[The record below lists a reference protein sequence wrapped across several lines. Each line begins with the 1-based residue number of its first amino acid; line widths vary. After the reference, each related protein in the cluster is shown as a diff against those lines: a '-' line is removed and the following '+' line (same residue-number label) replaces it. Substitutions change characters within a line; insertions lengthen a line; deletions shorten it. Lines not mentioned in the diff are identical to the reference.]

1 MKEYAL
7 YTNLRK
13 FDNIQIPAP
22 FQNII
27 LKDYCKKKKIK
38 FSLPVEEYFFKNCYV
53 ELEGILAQKKKLK
66 GIIMCSLRFLPQKKN
81 YLDYFF
87 NITRNLEVHFILEK
101 IIIKNLKEYKNLYK
115 DIEQIKNINEISK
128 NIPFKKIKYFK

>member
-1 MKEYAL
+1 HK
-7 YTNLRK
+7 
-13 FDNIQIPAP
+13 
-22 FQNII
+22 
-27 LKDYCKKKKIK
+27 
-38 FSLPVEEYFFKNCYV
+38 
-53 ELEGILAQKKKLK
+53 
-66 GIIMCSLRFLPQKKN
+66 KKN

>member
-27 LKDYCKKKKIK
+27 LKDYFKKKKLN
-38 FSLPVEEYFFKNCYV
+38 FHY
-53 ELEGILAQKKKLK
+53 
-66 GIIMCSLRFLPQKKN
+66 RW
-81 YLDYFF
+81 
-87 NITRNLEVHFILEK
+87 
-101 IIIKNLKEYKNLYK
+101 
-115 DIEQIKNINEISK
+115 KNI
-128 NIPFKKIKYFK
+128 FLKIVM